1 MLKHGTLD
9 SNVIRYYRRGW
20 PLLHWYCLNHEGS
33 MNQENGP
40 LVTDEPVEYEK

>member
-1 MLKHGTLD
+1 MTFDITAVVDH
-9 SNVIRYYRRGW
+9 YYI
-20 PLLHWYCLNHEGS
+20 WYCLNHEGS